1 MEETQMAFSI
11 QLRRDTSANWG
22 TANPVL
28 LKGEPGFETDT
39 GRLKVGDGATAWN
52 VLAYFVPDSGLTPS
66 APPTGSI
73 TMFAGSSAPS
83 GWLICDGTALSRE
96 TYSSLFSIVGTIYG
110 SGNNTTTFNIPNLKG
125 KVPAGFD
132 VSQAEFN
139 TLGQNGGSKTHT
151 LTVDQMPSHTHTQNA
166 HNHTGSADFGGS
178 HAHTASSESAG
189 SHGHTAST
197 ASAGAHDHN
206 NIASSGSHDH
216 SYNVGNT
223 VTRVSGT
230 INTASI
236 VLGTSQT
243 TGTRSHTH
251 NIASDGS
258 HSHTVTVNDGG
269 SHSHTITVNDG
280 GSHSHTL
287 SVNNTTAT
295 NQNTGGGAAHN
306 ILQPYLALNYIIK
319 V

>member
-1 MEETQMAFSI
+1 MAFSI

-73 TMFAGSSAPS
+73 TMFAGSTAPS
-83 GWLICDGTALSRE
+83 GWLICDGTELSRE

-125 KVPAGFD
+125 KVAAGFD

-151 LTVDQMPSHTHTQNA
+151 LTEAQMPSHTHTQNV
-166 HNHTGSADFGGS
+166 HNHTGSAISAGS
-178 HAHTASSESAG
+178 HDHTASSTEAG
-189 SHGHTAST
+189 SHTHTGT
-197 ASAGAHDHN
+197 TDGGGAHDHGD
-206 NIASSGSHDH
+206 ISSSGSHDH
-216 SYNVGNT
+216 SYSFPNVVN
-223 VTRVSGT
+223 RVSGT
-230 INTASI
+230 ASTSGISTSNT
-236 VLGTSQT
+236 LT
-243 TGTRSHTH
+243 TGSRSHTH
-251 NIASDGS
+251 PIASSGT
-258 HSHTVTVNDGG
+258 HTHGFTTASGG
-269 SHSHTITVNDG
+269 GHSHTITVNSG

-287 SVNNTTAT
+287 SVNDTTAT